1 MPKLSLRQKLSTLRL
16 ESDFEENVDLA
27 FFSDQELALQRR
39 FTLLRRFEYY
49 YDVLRRAR
57 FAARCLAGWRLRCEQ

>member
-1 MPKLSLRQKLSTLRL
+1 MRQLQ
-16 ESDFEENVDLA
+16 DLFDKQLQHQIQIPVFLA
-27 FFSDQELALQRR
+27 DVIAGELALQRR

>member
-1 MPKLSLRQKLSTLRL
+1 MLISVSEVML
-16 ESDFEENVDLA
+16 NMI
-27 FFSDQELALQRR
+27 ALQRR